1 MINLRDASFFLR
13 LYQTQNLTLAAKI
26 LDISPSTL
34 SRIISKLEEQIG
46 ATLCIRD
53 QKGVEITK
61 EGHLFAAFVK
71 KTLDN
76 YQDLKLKIGNLKNN
90 YVGTINLY
98 CSVTASFVFIPNILS
113 EMQLELPNLKLN
125 LTTGDPANALSKLDH
140 DDIDFVIAPIDD
152 TKLND
157 DIAYVHLTTF
167 PLVLID
173 KTLGFNTNKISCASL
188 GTKPFI
194 MCAHGL
200 LQDKVKDFLVRENIH
215 LNDIQEIAGHE
226 SMVCMSALGFGHTIV
241 PKLVVTLSPYA
252 SKVTMYEDERFGMF
266 KVCLCY
272 KKENLI
278 KNTEKLSLFIN
289 LVQKIAPSFSN

>member
-1 MINLRDASFFLR
+1 MINLRDASYFLR

-34 SRIISKLEEQIG
+34 SRIISKLEEQMG

-71 KTLDN
+71 NTIDN
-76 YQDLKLKIGNLKNN
+76 YQHLKLTIGNLKNN
-90 YVGTINLY
+90 CVGNINLY
-98 CSVTASFVFIPNILS
+98 CSVTASFIFIPNILS
-113 EMQLELPNLKLN
+113 EMQFELPNLKLN
-125 LTTGDPANALSKLDH
+125 LTTGDPANALTMLDN

-152 TKLND
+152 TKLD
-157 DIAYVHLTTF
+157 DEIAYVHLATL

-173 KTLGFNTNKISCASL
+173 KTLDFNSKKVSCQDL

-194 MCAHGL
+194 MSAHGL
-200 LQDKVKDFLVRENIH
+200 LQDKVKDFLKRENIH
-215 LNDIQEIAGHE
+215 LNNIQMIAGHE

-252 SKVTMYEDERFGMF
+252 SKVCIYEDESLGTF

-272 KKENLI
+272 KKQNLL
-278 KNTEKLSLFIN
+278 KNTEKLSLFLN
-289 LVQKIAPSFSN
+289 LVKKLAPSF